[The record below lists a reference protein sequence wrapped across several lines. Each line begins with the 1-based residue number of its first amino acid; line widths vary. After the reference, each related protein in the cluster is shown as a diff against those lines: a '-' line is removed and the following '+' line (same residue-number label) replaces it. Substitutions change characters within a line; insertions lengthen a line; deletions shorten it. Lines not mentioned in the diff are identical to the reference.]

1 MSEDEH
7 TDASPPDDEGG
18 DDGDGDRQG
27 PEPEREADEA
37 GVSPDAVEDEA
48 AALRAELEALRD
60 ELEEMEG
67 DVGDVETEFEDLE
80 AQVEGFED
88 DVEDRTVHREA
99 VERDLKRYVR
109 KRVRRGHARGWGP
122 YLVLLYGTAM
132 TIGAFYFLQDSAGF
146 AILAMI
152 VIWLSTLGLFAL
164 MLIVGVIFNVLSLP
178 GRARDVLGALRDRS

>member
-7 TDASPPDDEGG
+7 TDASPPDDEAG
-18 DDGDGDRQG
+18 DDGDGERPG
-27 PEPEREADEA
+27 SEPEREADEA
-37 GVSPDAVEDEA
+37 GAASEAGEDEA

-67 DVGDVETEFEDLE
+67 DVETEFEELE
-80 AQVEGFED
+80 AQVEEFED
-88 DVEDRTVHREA
+88 DIEDRTVHREA

-164 MLIVGVIFNVLSLP
+164 MLIVGVVFNVLSLP
-178 GRARDVLGALRDRS
+178 GRARDALGALRDRS